1 MKRMINGFTNTEM
14 FVADDRVD
22 EYLAAGHVLA
32 AKTVT
37 KKAETVKEEP
47 KKVEPVKEEPKKAPV
62 KKTVSKVAKK
72 TAKK

>member
-1 MKRMINGFTNTEM
+1 MRKMLNGFTNTEM

-32 AKTVT
+32 ADPPVT

-47 KKVEPVKEEPKKAPV
+47 KAEPIKAEPKKAPA

-72 TAKK
+72 ATKK

>member
-1 MKRMINGFTNTEM
+1 MRKMLNGFTNTEM

-32 AKTVT
+32 ADPPVT

-47 KKVEPVKEEPKKAPV
+47 KAEPVKAEPKKAPA
-62 KKTVSKVAKK
+62 KKTVAKVAKK
-72 TAKK
+72 ATKK

>member
-1 MKRMINGFTNTEM
+1 MRRLLNGFTNTEM

-32 AKTVT
+32 ADSPVT

-47 KKVEPVKEEPKKAPV
+47 KAEPVKAEPKKAPA

-72 TAKK
+72 ATKK

>member
-1 MKRMINGFTNTEM
+1 MINGFANTEM
-14 FVADDRVD
+14 FVADNRVD

-32 AKTVT
+32 ADPPVT

-47 KKVEPVKEEPKKAPV
+47 KAEPVKAEPKKAPA

-72 TAKK
+72 ATKK